1 MNHESI
7 VLAFFCSIP
16 FLLASMMK
24 KAAKDKFPT
33 LECCILW
40 LFGMLSSFRHAVQ
53 CLKTRRKT
61 PSAQRAE
68 RSFPPPFALSS
79 CGNQRSAL
87 FMDFSQKLY
96 KNFGGFPVTD
106 SSVLSL

>member
-16 FLLASMMK
+16 YLRVLYS
-24 KAAKDKFPT
+24 
-33 LECCILW
+33 LLW
-40 LFGMLSSFRHAVQ
+40 LFGMLSTFRHAVQ

-96 KNFGGFPVTD
+96 KNVGGFPVTD